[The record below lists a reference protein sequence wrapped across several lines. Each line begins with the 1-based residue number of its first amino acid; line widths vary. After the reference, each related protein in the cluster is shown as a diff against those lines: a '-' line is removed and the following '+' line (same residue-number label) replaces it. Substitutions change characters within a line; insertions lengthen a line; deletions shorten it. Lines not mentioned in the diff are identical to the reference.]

1 MQVHNEDVAR
11 IFDQIADL
19 LEIRGENV
27 FRVRAYRNASR
38 EVRALP
44 EELAGMVLS
53 GADLSALPGI
63 GETLAGKIGEIVR
76 TGTCQ
81 ALKKLEQQIP
91 PDLSELLRLPG
102 LGPKRVHALHYDLD
116 IHSPAQL
123 YRAAKDGRLRT
134 LPGFGPK
141 TEAAVIAALEAHLS
155 TERRFKLAVAARY
168 AEPLADWLRGTEG
181 VDRVVVAGS
190 YRRCRETVGDLDILV
205 TARDPMS
212 AMRRFLAYEEVSQ
225 VRAQGETRATLILH
239 SGLQVDLRVVEAG
252 SFGAALHYF
261 TGSKS
266 HNIAIR
272 SLARARGLKINEYG
286 VFKGSERI
294 AGETES
300 SVFAAVDLPFIP
312 PEIRENRGE
321 IEAARNGLLPNLIE
335 LSDLRGDLH
344 CHTLASD
351 GHASLEDMVQAARR
365 QGLEYLAITEHSKR
379 LTMAHG
385 LDTRRLLQ
393 QAEEIDRLNARL
405 EGFRILKGIEVDILE
420 DGTLDLPDATLARLD
435 LVIGAVHSK
444 LHLSRAQQTRRILK
458 AMDKPCFTILAHPT
472 GRLIDERAPYDVD
485 MARIIRHARDRGCH
499 LELNAHPER
508 LDLTDVHCQMAREE
522 GVLISVNSDAHSTRD
537 FANLRH
543 GIGQA
548 RRGWLERRDVLNT
561 RPLDQLLPLLRRTR

>member
-1 MQVHNEDVAR
+1 MQVHNEDIAR
-11 IFDQIADL
+11 VFDQIADL
-19 LEIRGENV
+19 LEIRGENT
-27 FRVRAYRNASR
+27 FRIRAYRNASR

-44 EELAGMVLS
+44 EELARMVRS
-53 GADLSALPGI
+53 GTDLTELPGI
-63 GETLAGKIGEIVR
+63 GEALAGKIGEIVR

-116 IHSPAQL
+116 IHSPEQL
-123 YRAAKDGRLRT
+123 YRVAKDGRLRT

-141 TEAAVIAALEAHLS
+141 TESAVISALEAHLS
-155 TERRFKLAVAARY
+155 TERRFKLAAAARY
-168 AEPLADWLRGTEG
+168 AEPLSDWLRGAAG
-181 VDRVVVAGS
+181 IDRVVIAGS

-225 VRAQGETRATLILH
+225 VRAQGETRATLILR
-239 SGLQVDLRVVEAG
+239 SGLQVDLRVVETA

-321 IEAARNGLLPNLIE
+321 IEAARNGLLPHLIE

-420 DGTLDLPDATLARLD
+420 DGTLDLPDATLAQLD

-485 MARIIRHARDRGCH
+485 MARIIRHARDRGCY

-522 GVLISVNSDAHSTRD
+522 GVLISVNSDAHGIRD

-561 RPLDQLLPLLRRTR
+561 RPLAELLPLLRRTR